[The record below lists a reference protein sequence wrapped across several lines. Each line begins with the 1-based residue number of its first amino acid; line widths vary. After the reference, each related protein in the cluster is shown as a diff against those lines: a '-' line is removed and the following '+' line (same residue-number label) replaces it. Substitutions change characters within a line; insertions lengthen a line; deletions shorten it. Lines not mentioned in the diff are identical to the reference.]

1 MANIF
6 TKISNLKTISSFKIP
21 AYRMYFLGLIG
32 IWGSFSMNQVAQTY
46 LMYEIT
52 GSTAMLGVITLAS
65 TAPILILSLFGGA
78 VADRFPKK
86 LLIILSHAG
95 FVFIFLGYAIADIT
109 GYLSPAHPESWWVL
123 LAGGLLMGIIIALS
137 MPARGALIPEIV
149 DRERLMNAV
158 SLNIMGMS
166 FFQMTIPVIAGYII
180 ADFGYSSIFFIMA
193 GINATSI
200 FFNSFLPKIPARPV
214 VNKNVLVDIKEGFK
228 YILKNRTILL
238 VLLLFISSVLLVNPL
253 QMLMPV
259 FAKDILK
266 VGVEGQGTL
275 MSLMGA
281 GSIFV
286 SLVLASLPSRR
297 RGITLLISN
306 LCMGIAV
313 VLFAFSTSWLL
324 SMIMM
329 VLIGIGRIGADAC
342 GNTLIQAYTDV
353 AVLGRVNSIVMVSF
367 GLGGSGAL
375 IIGVLAESI
384 GAPWALGLFAIILI
398 FTSIVA
404 IVFLPSVRKLE

>member
-6 TKISNLKTISSFKIP
+6 SKLSNLKTISSFKIP

-86 LLIILSHAG
+86 ILLMVSHAG
-95 FVFIFLGYAIADIT
+95 FVFIFLGYAVADIT
-109 GYLSPAHPESWWVL
+109 GYLGPAHPESWWVL
-123 LAGGLLMGIIIALS
+123 LAGGLLMGVIIALS
-137 MPARGALIPEIV
+137 MPARGAIIPEIV

-166 FFQMTIPVIAGYII
+166 FFQMTIPVVAGYII

-214 VNKNVLVDIKEGFK
+214 VNKNVLIDIKEGFK
-228 YILKNRTILL
+228 YILGNRTILL
-238 VLLLFISSVLLVNPL
+238 VVLFFIASVLLVNPL

-281 GSIFV
+281 GSIAV
-286 SLVLASLPSRR
+286 SLLLASLPSRR
-297 RGITLLISN
+297 RGLILLISN
-306 LCMGIAV
+306 ICMGAAIII
-313 VLFAFSTSWLL
+313 FAFSSLWPL

-342 GNTLIQAYTDV
+342 GNTLIQSYTDP
-353 AVLGRVNSIVMVSF
+353 AILGRVNSIIMVSF
-367 GLGGSGAL
+367 GLGGSGSL
-375 IIGVLAESI
+375 IIGLLAESI
-384 GAPWALGLFAIILI
+384 GAPWSLGIFAIILI
-398 FTSIVA
+398 ITSIAAVF
-404 IVFLPSVRKLE
+404 FLPGLRKLD

>member
-6 TKISNLKTISSFKIP
+6 SKLSNLKTISSFKIP

-86 LLIILSHAG
+86 ILLMVSHAG
-95 FVFIFLGYAIADIT
+95 FVFIFLGYAVADIT
-109 GYLSPAHPESWWVL
+109 GYLGPAHPESWWVL
-123 LAGGLLMGIIIALS
+123 LAGGLLMGVIIALS
-137 MPARGALIPEIV
+137 MPARGAIIPEIV

-166 FFQMTIPVIAGYII
+166 FFQMTIPVVAGYII

-214 VNKNVLVDIKEGFK
+214 VNKNVLIDIKEGFK
-228 YILKNRTILL
+228 YILGNRTILL
-238 VLLLFISSVLLVNPL
+238 VVLFFIASVLLVNPL

-281 GSIFV
+281 GSIAV
-286 SLVLASLPSRR
+286 SLLLASLPSRR
-297 RGITLLISN
+297 RGLILLISN
-306 LCMGIAV
+306 ICMGVAIII
-313 VLFAFSTSWLL
+313 FAFSSLWPL

-342 GNTLIQAYTDV
+342 GNTLIQSYTDP
-353 AVLGRVNSIVMVSF
+353 AILGRVNSIIMVSF
-367 GLGGSGAL
+367 GLGGSGSL
-375 IIGVLAESI
+375 IIGLLAESI
-384 GAPWALGLFAIILI
+384 GAPWSLGIFAIILI
-398 FTSIVA
+398 ITSIAAVF
-404 IVFLPSVRKLE
+404 FLPGLRKLD

>member
-1 MANIF
+1 MTNIF
-6 TKISNLKTISSFKIP
+6 TRISNLKTISSFKIP

-78 VADRFPKK
+78 IADRFPKK
-86 LLIILSHAG
+86 LLIVGSHAG
-95 FVFIFLGYAIADIT
+95 FVFIFLGYAVADII

-123 LAGGLLMGIIIALS
+123 LAGGLLMGIMIALS
-137 MPARGALIPEIV
+137 MPARGAIIPEIV

-166 FFQMTIPVIAGYII
+166 FFQMTVPVIAGYVIGS
-180 ADFGYSSIFFIMA
+180 FGYSAIFFIMA
-193 GINATSI
+193 GINVTAI
-200 FFNSFLPKIPARPV
+200 IFNSFLPKITARPV
-214 VNKNVLVDIKEGFK
+214 VNKNVLIDIKEGFK
-228 YILKNRTILL
+228 YILGNRTILL
-238 VLLLFISSVLLVNPL
+238 VVLFFISSVLLVNPL

-259 FAKDILK
+259 FAKDILQ

-281 GSIFV
+281 GSIVV
-286 SLVLASLPSRR
+286 SLTLASFPSRR
-297 RGITLLISN
+297 RGLTLLISN
-306 LCMGIAV
+306 ICMGVAMV
-313 VLFAFSTSWLL
+313 TFAFSALWPL

-329 VLIGIGRIGADAC
+329 VLIGAGRIGADAC
-342 GNTLIQAYTDV
+342 GNTLIQTLSDPAI
-353 AVLGRVNSIVMVSF
+353 LGRVNSIVMVSF
-367 GLGGSGAL
+367 GLGGAGSF
-375 IIGVLAESI
+375 IIGVLAETI
-384 GAPWALGLFAIILI
+384 GAPWSLGLFAIILI
-398 FTSIVA
+398 ITSLSA
-404 IVFLPSVRKLE
+404 IVFLPGLRKLE

>member
-1 MANIF
+1 
-6 TKISNLKTISSFKIP
+6 
-21 AYRMYFLGLIG
+21 MYFLGLIG

-86 LLIILSHAG
+86 ILLMVSHAG
-95 FVFIFLGYAIADIT
+95 FVFIFLGYAVADIT
-109 GYLSPAHPESWWVL
+109 GYLGPAHPESWWVL
-123 LAGGLLMGIIIALS
+123 LAGGLLMGVIIALS
-137 MPARGALIPEIV
+137 MPARGAIIPEIV

-166 FFQMTIPVIAGYII
+166 FFQMTIPVVAGYII

-214 VNKNVLVDIKEGFK
+214 VNKNVLIDIKEGFK
-228 YILKNRTILL
+228 YILGNRTILL
-238 VLLLFISSVLLVNPL
+238 VVLFFIASVLLVNPL

-281 GSIFV
+281 GSIAV
-286 SLVLASLPSRR
+286 SLLLASLPSRR
-297 RGITLLISN
+297 RGLILLISN
-306 LCMGIAV
+306 ICMGVAIII
-313 VLFAFSTSWLL
+313 FAFSSLWPL

-342 GNTLIQAYTDV
+342 GNTLIQSYTDP
-353 AVLGRVNSIVMVSF
+353 AILGRVNSIIMVSF
-367 GLGGSGAL
+367 GLGGSGSL
-375 IIGVLAESI
+375 IIGLLAESI
-384 GAPWALGLFAIILI
+384 GAPWSLGIFAIILI
-398 FTSIVA
+398 ITSIAAVF
-404 IVFLPSVRKLE
+404 FLPGLRKLD